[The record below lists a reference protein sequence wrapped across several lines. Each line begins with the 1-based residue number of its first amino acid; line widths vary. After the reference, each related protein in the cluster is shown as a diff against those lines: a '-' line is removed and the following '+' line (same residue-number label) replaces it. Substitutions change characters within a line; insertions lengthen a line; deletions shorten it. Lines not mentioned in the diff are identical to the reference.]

1 MDIID
6 CKDIRYFSIGNR
18 EFVGAVSTTSAQVR
32 HGLVIYEIVNTD
44 HLVHVQT
51 IQSESISSIKPFSLG
66 SSYYIVVA
74 HYFRCNVRLNS
85 KLYHWNGSQFV
96 LSTSSTNNFRTT
108 GVMDVDFTEDSKNN
122 SFLAFAAYD
131 NLKTYN
137 IPTYV
142 YLNHPNLRNN
152 FLHYQSLPTTGAKRV
167 HFFTHQ
173 DTTYLLVAQ
182 QRSADGSY
190 VTNSTVYRWNS
201 TYFEVFQ
208 HIQTYGAS
216 DLLPF
221 EIGPY
226 FFIVAV
232 NSHRESSHRG
242 SGHKIESKV
251 YRLTEG
257 GFVEHAVLN
266 TRNSSMA
273 HVFRIQTQTF
283 LAMANSYDDN
293 NGSFTTPSV
302 IYLVD
307 GPNFVPFQEIATQ
320 KAMYMHTFKLKNG
333 CTALAV
339 ANEAG
344 KSKIYKWS
352 SLSYSSDPCL

>member
-1 MDIID
+1 MD
-6 CKDIRYFSIGNR
+6 CEDIRYFSIGER
-18 EFVGAVSTTSAQVR
+18 EFLGAVSTTSTQVR
-32 HGLVIYEIVNTD
+32 HGLVIYEIINSD

-66 SSYYIVVA
+66 NSYYIVVA
-74 HYFRCNVRLNS
+74 HYFRRDVRVNS
-85 KLYHWNGSQFV
+85 KLYRWNGSQFV
-96 LSTSSTNNFRTT
+96 LSTSPTNNFRTT
-108 GVMDVDFTEDSKNN
+108 GVMDVDFTQDSKSN
-122 SFLAFAAYD
+122 SFLAFAAHD

-142 YLNHPNLRNN
+142 YRNHPNMGND
-152 FLHYQSLPTTGAKRV
+152 FLHYQSLPTTGAKRI

-182 QRSADGSY
+182 QRSADRNY
-190 VTNSTVYRWNS
+190 LTNSTVFRWNS

-208 HIQTYGAS
+208 QIQTYGAC

-232 NSHRESSHRG
+232 NSHQGSSHN
-242 SGHKIESKV
+242 IESKV
-251 YRLTEG
+251 YRLTER
-257 GFVEHAVLN
+257 GFVEHAVLD
-266 TRNSSMA
+266 TRGASMA
-273 HVFRIQTQTF
+273 HMFRIQTQTF
-283 LAMANSYDDN
+283 LAVANSYDDN
-293 NGSFTTPSV
+293 NGSFATPSV

-320 KAMYMHTFKLKNG
+320 RAMYMHTFKLKNG

-352 SLSYSSDPCL
+352 SLSYSSDPCW